1 VYFSNE
7 ENAYLNDRVNTPDAA
22 AQAIEGAGSRAV
34 VLFPG
39 DVWTLE
45 APVDDAPARQKYRQV
60 YADLAKLPLRPPG
73 DSVSVEQLA
82 AQFESYRRKVF
93 EGNSQR
99 LIEIARRVPLLGAFN
114 PVSIRLTDLGTTVS
128 VSVADG
134 FVSNS
139 DGPHDVSM
147 HSSSL
152 AFIFKNPFGFDTLT
166 VNGRFEATPKGF
178 AKMTKSLAL
187 GSLNA
192 MGLYIGPRLVSD
204 YQVVVLLLRRLAG
217 VLQKMSRA

>member
-1 VYFSNE
+1 
-7 ENAYLNDRVNTPDAA
+7 
-22 AQAIEGAGSRAV
+22 
-34 VLFPG
+34 
-39 DVWTLE
+39 
-45 APVDDAPARQKYRQV
+45 
-60 YADLAKLPLRPPG
+60 
-73 DSVSVEQLA
+73 
-82 AQFESYRRKVF
+82 
-93 EGNSQR
+93 
-99 LIEIARRVPLLGAFN
+99 
-114 PVSIRLTDLGTTVS
+114 
-128 VSVADG
+128 
-134 FVSNS
+134 
-139 DGPHDVSM
+139 M